1 MPVHSAGI
9 LLFRYRDD
17 GLQVLLVHPGGPF
30 WARKDQGAWSIPKGE
45 FIEGEHPLSAAR
57 REFTEETN
65 VDVDG
70 AFIDLG
76 ALRQPSGKVV
86 HAWAVEQDLDAD
98 AIESNRFEM
107 EWPRGS
113 GVLRSYPEVDKAG
126 WFPIGMAR
134 EKILKG
140 QAGFLDRL
148 LAILGD

>member
-1 MPVHSAGI
+1 M
-9 LLFRYRDD
+9 
-17 GLQVLLVHPGGPF
+17 LLVHPGGPF